1 MVAKSYNTSEQYKGV
16 TMETFLIVAGLILLS
31 IVFMYNTLISKKNQ
45 VENIFAGL
53 DAILKKRYDL
63 LPNLVASVK
72 EYMVHE
78 RITLEKITELRTKA
92 LGGNLDNATKIALEK
107 QLSSMLGNLMVAVE
121 NYPTLK
127 ANENFLHL
135 QSTLN
140 ELEEQIS
147 AARRAYN
154 QSVTDYNNAIEMF
167 PTNFMANLMKLERK
181 EVFSVPSSERAN
193 VDVKNL
199 FKN

>member
-1 MVAKSYNTSEQYKGV
+1 MK
-16 TMETFLIVAGLILLS
+16 TFLIVAGVILLI

-53 DAILKKRYDL
+53 DAVLKKRYDL

-78 RITLEKITELRTKA
+78 QITLEKMTELRSKA
-92 LGGNLDNATKIALEK
+92 ITRTLDSRETIALDK
-107 QLSSMLGNLMVAVE
+107 QISSMLGNLMVAAE

-135 QSTLN
+135 QGTLG

-154 QSVTDYNNAIEMF
+154 QSVTDYNNSIEMF
-167 PTNFMANLMKLERK
+167 PTNFMAKVMKLASK
-181 EVFSVPSSERAN
+181 EVFSIPASERQS

-199 FKN
+199 FKK

>member
-1 MVAKSYNTSEQYKGV
+1 VVAKSYNTSEQYKGV

-92 LGGNLDNATKIALEK
+92 LGENLDNATKIALEK

-135 QSTLN
+135 QGTLN

>member
-1 MVAKSYNTSEQYKGV
+1 
-16 TMETFLIVAGLILLS
+16 METFLIVAGVIFLI

-63 LPNLVASVK
+63 LPNLIASVQ

-78 RITLEKITELRTKA
+78 QITLEKMTELRSKA
-92 LGGNLDNATKIALEK
+92 VTSTLDNRETIALDK
-107 QLSSMLGNLMVAVE
+107 QITSMLGNLMVSVE

-135 QSTLN
+135 QGTLG

-167 PTNFMANLMKLERK
+167 PTNFMAKVMKLGRK
-181 EVFSVPSSERAN
+181 EVFSVPANERQN

-199 FKN
+199 FQK

>member
-1 MVAKSYNTSEQYKGV
+1 MAKSYNTSEQYKGV

-92 LGGNLDNATKIALEK
+92 LGENLDNATKIALEK

-135 QSTLN
+135 QGTLN

-181 EVFSVPSSERAN
+181 EVFSIPSSERAN

-199 FKN
+199 FQN

>member
-1 MVAKSYNTSEQYKGV
+1 
-16 TMETFLIVAGLILLS
+16 METFLIVTGVIIFII
-31 IVFMYNTLISKKNQ
+31 IVMYNTLISKRNQ
-45 VENIFAGL
+45 VDNIFAGL

-63 LPNLVASVK
+63 LPNLVATVK

-78 RITLEKITELRTKA
+78 RITLEKITELRSKA
-92 LGGNLDNATKIALEK
+92 TTDNLTDAETVALDK

-135 QSTLN
+135 QGTLN

-154 QSVTDYNNAIEMF
+154 QSVTDYNNAIQMF
-167 PTNFMANLMKLERK
+167 PTNFMAGFMKLERK
-181 EVFSVPSSERAN
+181 EVFSIPVMERQN

-199 FKN
+199 FQK